1 MKAGCGNSSSCE
13 SRGRREPAHRSSW
26 HHARTRRCG
35 PKGWQQPK
43 LIPHPLLLLI
53 LNCSKHGL
61 APEPS
66 SALPGEAGQ
75 QVAFCLLSREAPN
88 GRRRVWHWAGLQRA
102 GPAGSCCDHADRAE
116 DRRKLLTTDTVMKR
130 SQLRKAA
137 RRCRQRGAFE
147 VVCEHAGPWGV
158 TGLSRP
164 LSRLELVGK
173 AGTTLALL

>member
-1 MKAGCGNSSSCE
+1 MAKKQLIRGAMKAGCGNSSSCE

-116 DRRKLLTTDTVMKR
+116 DRHKLLTTDNSNEEESAPQSCPALQT
-130 SQLRKAA
+130 
-137 RRCRQRGAFE
+137 
-147 VVCEHAGPWGV
+147 AGCV
-158 TGLSRP
+158 
-164 LSRLELVGK
+164 
-173 AGTTLALL
+173 